1 MNYDKYSYQSI
12 TFELRTG
19 RNVCQFCVFI
29 DTLVKTKVI
38 LKRFGK
44 FKVKFLSYD

>member
-19 RNVCQFCVFI
+19 RNVCQLLCLHRYPSQNKSDFETFWKI
-29 DTLVKTKVI
+29 
-38 LKRFGK
+38 
-44 FKVKFLSYD
+44 